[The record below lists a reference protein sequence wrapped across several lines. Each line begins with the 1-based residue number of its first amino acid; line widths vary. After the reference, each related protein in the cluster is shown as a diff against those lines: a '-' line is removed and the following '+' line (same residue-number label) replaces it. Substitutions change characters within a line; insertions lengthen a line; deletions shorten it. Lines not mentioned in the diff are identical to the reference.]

1 MLRNVTL
8 ILPNLLQPM
17 VLILDG
23 SAEHGAHIRSKAGIR
38 FLKAF
43 AYIERVVKSDFFFS
57 ERNYLTS

>member
-23 SAEHGAHIRSKAGIR
+23 SAEHGAHI
-38 FLKAF
+38 
-43 AYIERVVKSDFFFS
+43 
-57 ERNYLTS
+57 